1 MLSWN
6 KKLSFLAIFSG
17 ALILLAFGLVLF
29 YAPVEQNMGVVQK
42 VFYFHVAAAWLGM
55 LGFLVAA
62 VCAVLYLR
70 KANLK
75 LDAVMA
81 SSVEIGLLFTAI
93 ANFTGMIWARP
104 VWNTWWTWDPRLTT
118 MTIMAFT
125 YIAYFLLRRGI
136 DDPTKKARFGSIYL
150 IIGFATVPLTFF
162 SARLLRTIHPTIFG
176 TAGTGDMAMTPAMY
190 QTMGFS
196 IFAFSVLFALL
207 LIVRSRLRLNQQW
220 LEEQEAL
227 EQEEEFGEVANG

>member
-1 MLSWN
+1 M
-6 KKLSFLAIFSG
+6 
-17 ALILLAFGLVLF
+17 LAFGLVLF
-29 YAPVEQNMGVVQK
+29 YAPVEQNMGMVQK

-62 VCAVLYLR
+62 VCAVLYLTR
-70 KANLK
+70 GSLT
-75 LDAVMA
+75 LDAVAA

-104 VWNTWWTWDPRLTT
+104 IWNTWWTWDPRLTT

-136 DDPTKKARFGSIYL
+136 DDPSKKARFGSIYL

-176 TAGTGDMAMTPAMY
+176 GAGSSDMAMTPAML
-190 QTMGFS
+190 QTMFFS

-207 LIVRSRLRLNQQW
+207 LIVRTRLRLNQQW
-220 LEEQEAL
+220 LDDRETL
-227 EQEEEFGEVANG
+227 EQEEEFGEVTNG